1 MFDLKKTLLVFS
13 IVLATIISVVLGNLT
28 AFAKECRNVRENT
41 LRLHIIAASDSEFDQ
56 ELKLKIRDR
65 LLEEGLFLETS
76 GIKEALETAEKNL
89 DKIESVAREVIGE
102 AGVDYSVSAEIKTM
116 FFSVREYGD
125 VVMPAG
131 RYKALRITVGE
142 GEGKNWW
149 CVLFP
154 PLCVNPS
161 SQTNDILEGV
171 RGENARPKIR
181 FYIIEI
187 AERLIEYFS

>member
-1 MFDLKKTLLVFS
+1 MKKTLLALS
-13 IVLATIISVVLGNLT
+13 IVIATVISIVLGNLT
-28 AFAKECRNVRENT
+28 AFAKECRIVRENT

-65 LLEEGLFLETS
+65 ILAEGLFLETDD
-76 GIKEALETAEKNL
+76 IDEALRTAMKNL
-89 DKIESVAREVIGE
+89 DEIEAVAREVISE
-102 AGVDYSVSAEIKTM
+102 AGADYSVSAEIETM
-116 FFSVREYGD
+116 FFEVREYGD

-131 RYKALRITVGE
+131 RYKALRIVVGS

-154 PLCVNPS
+154 PLCVNPAS
-161 SQTNDILEGV
+161 ETNEILEGV
-171 RGENARPKIR
+171 SGENARPKIK
-181 FYIIEI
+181 FYIVEI

>member
-1 MFDLKKTLLVFS
+1 MKKTLLALS
-13 IVLATIISVVLGNLT
+13 IVIATVISIVLGNLT
-28 AFAKECRNVRENT
+28 AFAKECRIVRENT

-65 LLEEGLFLETS
+65 ILAEGLFLETDD
-76 GIKEALETAEKNL
+76 IDEALRTAMKNL
-89 DKIESVAREVIGE
+89 DEIEAVAREVISE
-102 AGVDYSVSAEIKTM
+102 AGADYPVSAEIETM
-116 FFSVREYGD
+116 FFEVREYGD

-131 RYKALRITVGE
+131 RYKALRIVVGS

-154 PLCVNPS
+154 PLCVNPAS
-161 SQTNDILEGV
+161 ETNEILEGV
-171 RGENARPKIR
+171 SGENARPKIK
-181 FYIIEI
+181 FYIVEI